1 MLTQE
6 NTNEAAESG
15 DEVFKKEWS
24 NIKIDKLFTLS
35 GIKDFDELEMWSMYW
50 EIKLRDSCAYQ
61 ECFLFCSCYGRNSSL
76 CIVNLFFSLS

>member
-35 GIKDFDELEMWSMYW
+35 GIKDFDELEMWSMYR
-50 EIKLRDSCAYQ
+50 K
-61 ECFLFCSCYGRNSSL
+61 
-76 CIVNLFFSLS
+76 